1 MRMSLRVRRPLGE
14 TCEQSSIQSPRV
26 YEKGRSERSC
36 VDGRSTVRAGNH
48 TAAGGE
54 TSEELVASE
63 ELSE

>member
-26 YEKGRSERSC
+26 YEKGRSGRSC
-36 VDGRSTVRAGNH
+36 ADGGSKVRAGIH
-48 TAAGGE
+48 IAAGGS
-54 TSEELVASE
+54 TPEELVASE